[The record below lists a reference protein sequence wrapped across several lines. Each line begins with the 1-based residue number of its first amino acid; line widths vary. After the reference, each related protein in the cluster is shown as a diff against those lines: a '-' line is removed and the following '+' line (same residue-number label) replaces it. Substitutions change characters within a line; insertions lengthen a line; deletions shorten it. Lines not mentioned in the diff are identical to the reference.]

1 MSEVLTTPAQ
11 VSAAVR
17 ELDGLANLLGLPN
30 QERCGI
36 LGLTGSAYRLW
47 YSGSMRTEILITAEL
62 VRRLGYALPLMRRM
76 AAHTPAGAMA
86 RSQNR
91 PRAMQDESLA

>member
-1 MSEVLTTPAQ
+1 MAEVFKTPEQ

-17 ELDGLANLLGLPN
+17 ELDGLAGLLGLPN

-47 YSGSMRTEILITAEL
+47 YTGAMRAEILITAEL

-76 AAHTPAGAMA
+76 VAHTPGSSMA
-86 RSQNR
+86 SSLKR
-91 PRAMQDESLA
+91 PRAMRDERWA

>member
-1 MSEVLTTPAQ
+1 MSNALTTPAE
-11 VSAAVR
+11 VSAAVQ

-36 LGLTGSAYRLW
+36 LGLTRSAYRLW
-47 YSGSMRTEILITAEL
+47 YSGSMRAEILITAEL

-76 AAHTPAGAMA
+76 AAHTPTGAMA
-86 RSQNR
+86 RSQNQ
-91 PRAMQDESLA
+91 PHAMRDERLA

>member
-1 MSEVLTTPAQ
+1 MSEVLKTPEQ

-17 ELDGLANLLGLPN
+17 ELDSLAHLLGLPN

-47 YSGSMRTEILITAEL
+47 YTGALRAEILITAEL

-76 AAHTPAGAMA
+76 AAHTPIGAMA
-86 RSQNR
+86 RSQR
-91 PRAMQDESLA
+91 PRAMRDERLA

>member
-1 MSEVLTTPAQ
+1 MSEVLKTPAQ

-47 YSGSMRTEILITAEL
+47 YTGAMRTEILITAEL

-76 AAHTPAGAMA
+76 AGHTSAGAMA
-86 RSQNR
+86 RSQR
-91 PRAMQDESLA
+91 PRAMRDVEAE